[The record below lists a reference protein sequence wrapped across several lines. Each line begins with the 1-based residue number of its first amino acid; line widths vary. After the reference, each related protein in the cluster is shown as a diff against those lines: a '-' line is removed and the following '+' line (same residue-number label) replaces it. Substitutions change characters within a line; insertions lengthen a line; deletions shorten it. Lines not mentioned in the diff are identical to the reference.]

1 MPCVVIFTALG
12 WCTLAWEGDVA
23 TRFRLPKADGSAEPE
38 EEPASAI
45 PAWVANLQEAV
56 QRHLKGETQD
66 FGRVPYAFD
75 RVSPFQR
82 SVYEAA
88 LMVKAG
94 ETWTYGQLASTVG
107 LPPGASRAV
116 GAALGR
122 NPWPLLIP
130 CHRFVGAN
138 GKMTGFS
145 AAGGTTTK
153 LRLLALEGAQ
163 WFPT

>member
-1 MPCVVIFTALG
+1 MPSVVISTALG
-12 WCTLAWEGDVA
+12 GCTLAWEGNLV
-23 TRFRLPKADGSAEPE
+23 TRFRLPHADGSAEPDGK
-38 EEPASAI
+38 PASSL
-45 PAWVANLQEAV
+45 PAWVAALQEAV

-66 FGRVPYAFD
+66 FGHVPYAFD
-75 RVSPFQR
+75 RVTPFQR

-88 LMVKAG
+88 LTVKAG
-94 ETWTYGQLASTVG
+94 ETWTYGQLAAALG

-138 GKMTGFS
+138 GKLTGFS
-145 AAGGTTTK
+145 APGGTATK